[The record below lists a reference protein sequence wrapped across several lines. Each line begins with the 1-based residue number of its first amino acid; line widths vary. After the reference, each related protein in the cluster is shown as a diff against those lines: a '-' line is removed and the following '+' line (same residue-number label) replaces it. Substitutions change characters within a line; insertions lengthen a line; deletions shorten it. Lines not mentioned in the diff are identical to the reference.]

1 MKMSGEVSGAGRT
14 GNITAMPE
22 QPDAVAKAQA
32 WLEEHESEMI
42 EDLRALLRIESL
54 EADAQ
59 PSAPFGPGCRKAL
72 EFVLQKGEEWG
83 MATKDVEGY
92 AGHAE
97 FGDSDKLVMTLG
109 HVDVVP
115 VGDGWKHQPFGA
127 EVDGDYIYS
136 RGAIDD
142 KGPTIAS
149 FYAMRALKETGADLP
164 ARLRAVF
171 GCNEESGFKC
181 VERYFQTEE
190 APTFGIAP
198 DSGWPL
204 YNAEKG
210 IANLVIRAPF
220 PKGGLSIISIEGGS
234 RPNIVIDKLK
244 LVLEFDGSLRAEI
257 EEKISDYWDK
267 NVTATVSGN
276 RVEVAAIGKAAHGS
290 TPFLGDSAF
299 VRAMRFAMAIAPPDQ
314 HDQYETWVAAGHPS
328 GVGLAIDGRDDPS
341 EELTAN
347 VGVVRTDGD
356 AAILTVNIRYP
367 VTWQGTQVEAR
378 AKAKLEKDGLSWTVA
393 EFDDSE
399 PLFFPAD
406 REPVLTILEAYRA
419 ETGDMA
425 QPKSMGGGT
434 YARAVPNTVSVGTGW
449 DGDGPAHENDERIH
463 ISHPLKMA
471 KIYAHILYRLAHLA
485 ASTD

>member
-1 MKMSGEVSGAGRT
+1 
-14 GNITAMPE
+14 MPDI
-22 QPDAVAKAQA
+22 PSPVVAAQK
-32 WLEEHESEMI
+32 WLEDHEQEMI
-42 EDLRALLRIESL
+42 NDLRALLKIESL
-54 EADAQ
+54 EDSALDN
-59 PSAPFGPGCRKAL
+59 APFGQGCRDAL
-72 EFVLQKGEEWG
+72 DYMLNLGSAWG
-83 MATKDVEGY
+83 MRTKDVEGF

-97 FGDSDKLVMTLG
+97 FGDSEKLVMSLG

-115 VGDGWKHQPFGA
+115 VGDGWKHAPFGA
-127 EVDGDYIYS
+127 EIDADYIYA
-136 RGAIDD
+136 RGAEDD
-142 KGPTIAS
+142 KGPTMAS
-149 FYAMRALKETGADLP
+149 VYAMRSLMETGADLP

-181 VERYFQTEE
+181 VERYFQSEE

-210 IANLVIRAPF
+210 IANLIVDAPF
-220 PKGGLSIISIEGGS
+220 PKGGLTVIEMTGGS
-234 RPNIVIDKLK
+234 RPNIVIDKFDMTLAFEPS
-244 LVLEFDGSLRAEI
+244 LEAHVKDTVAG
-257 EEKISDYWDK
+257 YWDK
-267 NVTATVSGN
+267 NVTATIEEDRINV
-276 RVEVAAIGKAAHGS
+276 RAVGKAAHGS
-290 TPFLGDSAF
+290 RPFLGDSAF
-299 VRAMRFAMAIAPPDQ
+299 VRAMRFALAACPPNQAEEFGAWLDL
-314 HDQYETWVAAGHPS
+314 GHPG

-347 VGVVRTDGD
+347 VGVVRTLGD
-356 AAILTVNIRYP
+356 RAVVTVNIRYP
-367 VTWQGTQVEAR
+367 VTWLGSQVKSRAEERLNSQGFGWR
-378 AKAKLEKDGLSWTVA
+378 VA

-419 ETGDMA
+419 ETGDMT
-425 QPKSMGGGT
+425 PPRSMGGGT

-449 DGDGPAHENDERIH
+449 EGDGPAHENDERLH

-485 ASTD
+485 GSAE